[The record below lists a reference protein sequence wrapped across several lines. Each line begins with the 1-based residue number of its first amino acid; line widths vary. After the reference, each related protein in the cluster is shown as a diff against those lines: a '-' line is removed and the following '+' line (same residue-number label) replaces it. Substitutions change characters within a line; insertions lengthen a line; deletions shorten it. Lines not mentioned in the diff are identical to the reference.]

1 VLVRRT
7 LDRLPSRDPRNRNF
21 LRAVTGQDLVRKT
34 WRLDYRLDQGQQGAC
49 VGFGWTHRL
58 DAAPRRRK
66 FREPFAVDLYH
77 RAQLLDEYQGEDY
90 EGSSVLGG
98 AKAAQRGGHISEYR
112 WAYDLQN
119 VLQALSHEGPV
130 VMGTNWLA
138 DMFEPRA
145 DGYLQVAGSLAGG
158 HCWLL
163 RGIDPAKQRVTMSNS
178 WGRSW
183 GLKGDA
189 YLTFDDLG
197 ILLSDGGEACVP
209 TETPRNKVVIER
221 LAQRSMRPDGFDR
234 DALADAR
241 GSQPPRNGG

>member
-1 VLVRRT
+1 MRRT

-21 LRAVTGQDLVRKT
+21 LRAVTGKPLVRKT
-34 WRLDYRLDQGQQGAC
+34 WRLDYRLDQGQEGAC
-49 VGFGWTHRL
+49 VGFGWAHRL
-58 DAAPRRRK
+58 DAAPRRRHLNGLDA
-66 FREPFAVDLYH
+66 FAFYYRARE
-77 RAQLLDEYQGEDY
+77 LDEYPGEDY

-98 AKAAQRGGHISEYR
+98 AKAVQEKGLISSYR

-138 DMFEPRA
+138 DMFEPRT

-163 RGIDPAKQRVTMSNS
+163 RGIDPAKGRVTMSNS

-197 ILLSDGGEACVP
+197 ILLEDGGEACIPV
-209 TETPRNKVVIER
+209 ETPRN
-221 LAQRSMRPDGFDR
+221 
-234 DALADAR
+234 
-241 GSQPPRNGG
+241 GG